1 MLNLLIQNK
10 YLIELFIFL
19 FICYIFNFN
28 FLIKNWLYFIFIYFK
43 FNKLDLKIKIIKT
56 FLILGIILFV
66 FLEIPNIIKLLTKI
80 FYLKT
85 ITTNNISYVDYNI
98 LYSNVNNNNYNKIIK
113 INNNDSFFELNNNKL
128 DNFNICDNS
137 TILNNNILYSIND
150 IRSPLENMLINL
162 IDLIYLISSSIGII
176 ISILLVRFILSKYK
190 NGIINLVNK
199 ILKNK
204 LNIVRIVDNILIY
217 NLKFYN
223 LIIKFNI
230 LIIIIMFSVV
240 IYGIFKLYLNIL
252 KYVVTYNITH
262 KIYNVQC
269 NNVTIE
275 FINTE
280 YLSNLELIL
289 KLLYFNN
296 IFIIFIFL
304 LLLIIFIKYNYFSN
318 ENLVIEK
325 KEIKLIL
332 IILLLLLFLG
342 LLINLYNLVNLS
354 IHIDKFVLEYSYN
367 HIKF

>member
-1 MLNLLIQNK
+1 MLNLLIQIR

-19 FICYIFNFN
+19 FIFYNFN
-28 FLIKNWLYFIFIYFK
+28 FRFLIRNRLYDIFRYFK
-43 FNKLDLKIKIIKT
+43 LNKIIIIIKLIYT
-56 FLILGIILFV
+56 FLVLGFIILI

-85 ITTNNISYVDYNI
+85 ITKNNNSYVDYNI
-98 LYSNVNNNNYNKIIK
+98 LYSNNNNYNNIIQ
-113 INNNDSFFELNNNKL
+113 INDNNDLFFELNNNKL
-128 DNFNICDNS
+128 YNLNICDNS
-137 TILNNNILYSIND
+137 TILNNNILYSIKD
-150 IRSPLENMLINL
+150 IRSPLENMLIHL
-162 IDLIYLISSSIGII
+162 IDLIYLIGSSIGII

-230 LIIIIMFSVV
+230 FIIIVMFSVV

-269 NNVTIE
+269 NNITIE

-296 IFIIFIFL
+296 IFIICIFL
-304 LLLIIFIKYNYFSN
+304 LLLVIFIKYKYFSN
-318 ENLVIEK
+318 EELVTKK
-325 KEIKLIL
+325 KEIKLIV
-332 IILLLLLFLG
+332 IILS
-342 LLINLYNLVNLS
+342 YNL
-354 IHIDKFVLEYSYN
+354 
-367 HIKF
+367 